1 MTELGRYRFQQ
12 CLSEDSTEV
21 CRPYNVNC
29 RKGLFKIKKIR
40 GRKILTNQE
49 VEEEEE
55 AEEEEEEET

>member
-1 MTELGRYRFQQ
+1 MTELGRYRFQH

-29 RKGLFKIKKIR
+29 RKGYFKKKKIR
-40 GRKILTNQE
+40 GRKILTNQG

-55 AEEEEEEET
+55 EAQEEEET